1 MPILRWPQAREA
13 ASGPVCTG
21 SSAQCGATL
30 ALLPVYRM
38 PLAGV
43 HPVHLRVR
51 QLYGNDVS
59 LLEFALSYSE
69 RVRTILGCL
78 MMRCYATL

>member
-1 MPILRWPQAREA
+1 
-13 ASGPVCTG
+13 
-21 SSAQCGATL
+21 
-30 ALLPVYRM
+30 M

-69 RVRTILGCL
+69 RVRA
-78 MMRCYATL
+78 RS